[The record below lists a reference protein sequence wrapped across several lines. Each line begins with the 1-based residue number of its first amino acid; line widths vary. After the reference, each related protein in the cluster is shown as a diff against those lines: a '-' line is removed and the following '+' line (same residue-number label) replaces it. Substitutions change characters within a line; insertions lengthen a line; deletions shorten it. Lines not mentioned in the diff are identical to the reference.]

1 MDGLKWLRRVAL
13 IVVVLLLAAGLLYWF
28 LPASVAVPLAASRA
42 RGLVL
47 EDLSGT
53 LWEGRAGRVVG
64 GGGRELGSATWRLG
78 RDAILGRIHLDIHL
92 EGRAGRFDGHM
103 ERTEPDRMSW
113 TGVDF
118 RLDAAAV
125 TGPTLPPELVPM
137 GVVEG
142 TLPRVD
148 LQGNWPVALDGDI
161 RWRAAAVRTPEG
173 YVALGGLALKVA
185 SVGGVLRASLADDG
199 RGSLA
204 VAASLAASPLGWRMD
219 GKLVPRVA
227 DTALSHLIARFGPVG
242 RDGSVNLQRK
252 AGLAPSNMP

>member
-1 MDGLKWLRRVAL
+1 LKWLRRVAL

-28 LPASVAVPLAASRA
+28 LPASVAVPLLASRA

-53 LWEGRAGRVVG
+53 LWDGRAGRVAG
-64 GGGRELGSATWRLG
+64 RDGRELGSVTWRLG

-92 EGRAGRFDGHM
+92 DGRAGRFDGHM
-103 ERTEPDRMSW
+103 EHTEPDRVSW

-118 RLDAAAV
+118 RLDAAALA
-125 TGPTLPPELVPM
+125 GPSLPPDVVPL

-142 TLPRVD
+142 RVPHAD

-173 YVALGGLALKVA
+173 TVALGGLALKVA

-199 RGSLA
+199 QGTLA
-204 VAASLAASPLGWRMD
+204 VNAALAASPLGWRLG
-219 GKLVPRVA
+219 GKLVPRIA

-252 AGLAPSNMP
+252 AGLAPSTTP

>member
-1 MDGLKWLRRVAL
+1 MKWLRRVAL

-28 LPASVAVPLAASRA
+28 LPASVAVPLLASRA

-53 LWEGRAGRVVG
+53 LWDGRAGRVAG
-64 GGGRELGSATWRLG
+64 RDGRELGSATWRLG
-78 RDAILGRIHLDIHL
+78 RDAIFGRVHLDIHL
-92 EGRAGRFDGHM
+92 DGRAGRFDGHM
-103 ERTEPDRMSW
+103 ERAGPDRMSW

-118 RLDAAAV
+118 RLDAAALA
-125 TGPTLPPELVPM
+125 GPALPPELVPM

-142 TLPRVD
+142 RVPRAD
-148 LQGNWPVALDGDI
+148 LQGNWPVALDGDV

-173 YVALGGLALKVA
+173 HIALGGLALKVA

-199 RGSLA
+199 QGSLA
-204 VAASLAASPLGWRMD
+204 VNTTLAASPLGWRME

-227 DTALSHLIARFGPVG
+227 DTALAHFIARFGPVG

-252 AGLAPSNMP
+252 AGLAPSNTP